1 MIKSKSNICSDKAG
15 INANWKSFIISGR
28 NEKSMSEDVF
38 IWTENITKK
47 ADVGK
52 NTMWEILKKLEM

>member
-38 IWTENITKK
+38 IWTETITKK

-52 NTMWEILKKLEM
+52 NTM